1 MYNHEELKFVG
12 MILNKKCKLH
22 NSVYTLIDYVAWDV
36 RYLIP
41 IILDYNIAGLITPL
55 DS

>member
-36 RYLIP
+36 IWFL
-41 IILDYNIAGLITPL
+41 LDYNIAGLITPL
-55 DS
+55 DP